1 MSPVVSNKDFL
12 GGRMRLRGTRMAI
25 EVINNYLSNG
35 YGVKDIKRDYPHLT
49 KKQIKD
55 AIEYLDKQIH
65 KEKSKLE
72 LKTT

>member
-1 MSPVVSNKDFL
+1 MSPVVSNKNFL
-12 GGRMRLRGTRMAI
+12 GGRMRLRGTRMAV

-35 YGVKDIKRDYPHLT
+35 YGVKDIKKDYPHLT
-49 KKQIKD
+49 TKQIKD

-72 LKTT
+72 PKAA